1 MTSTPEIYDLT
12 TLFGFITI
20 LSGIVGF
27 FLRVLHKDLKDVIEQ
42 TGKLKGKTSTME
54 KDMEANRNIS
64 EMQLSVI
71 SESLRDIKED
81 FKKVLDKVQTTDE
94 IIIKIHSQLF
104 KDK

>member
-1 MTSTPEIYDLT
+1 MLPY
-12 TLFGFITI
+12 LFP
-20 LSGIVGF
+20 SHD
-27 FLRVLHKDLKDVIEQ
+27 R
-42 TGKLKGKTSTME
+42 KGETSTME